1 MNPNS
6 PIPLLSAYD
15 DFLLSRQSIRVSAR
29 TYEWYKST
37 LSKFIDDLI
46 AQSITSPDQ
55 ITAKAVRAYIAELT
69 NRNLSDSYIHGH
81 ARVIKTFVRFLA
93 NEEYITK
100 PIVFQMPRVRKKRLP
115 VLTAG
120 EISALLAVTNQRE
133 TMIILFMVD
142 TGIRLSEFINVTW
155 EDIDLN
161 TGKVRIRSGKG
172 GKDRTVIIS
181 HQTARQIVSW
191 RKQAKNTDL
200 NAAVLQSRE
209 GLPLTRWGL
218 REILSRL
225 SERTG
230 IPFSAHALRRSF
242 CILAL
247 RAGMSPLAVQ
257 DLMGH
262 ADLTMT
268 KHYAQMIDDDLLSA
282 HKKFSPIE
290 HLKDLI

>member
-1 MNPNS
+1 MNSAAPLSINS
-6 PIPLLSAYD
+6 VYD
-15 DFLLSRQSIRVSAR
+15 DFLLSRKSIRVSAR
-29 TYEWYKST
+29 TYEWYRST
-37 LSKFIDDLI
+37 LSKFLDVLI
-46 AQSITSPDQ
+46 AQEITTPDQ
-55 ITAKAVRAYIAELT
+55 LTAKHIRAYIAELT
-69 NRNLSDSYIHGH
+69 SRNLSDSYIHGH

-93 NEEYITK
+93 NEEYISK
-100 PIVFQMPRVRKKRLP
+100 PITFQMPRVRKKRLP

-120 EISALLAVTNQRE
+120 EIAALLKVTDPRE
-133 TMIILFMVD
+133 TMILLFMVD

-155 EDIDLN
+155 EDVDLN
-161 TGKVRIRSGKG
+161 SGKVKIRSGKG

-181 HQTARQIVSW
+181 HLTARQIVSW
-191 RKQAKNTDL
+191 RRQSVNTDFG
-200 NAAVLQSRE
+200 ATVLQSRE

-218 REILSRL
+218 REILRRL
-225 SERTG
+225 SDRTG

-268 KHYAQMIDDDLLSA
+268 KHYAQMIDDDLLAA